1 MPLPVEPRAFGPDAL
16 DVPSTL
22 PPCKFPQAPI
32 GPSACFISPN
42 VLISSAPAI
51 FAVAGLPAAP
61 VKSTG
66 SISPDPITQVV
77 CLSSP
82 PVPRII
88 NPGEFAGNQTVY
100 INGQLVATRP
110 GARADLARGGGT
122 PRGIIGPTI
131 WPRVIISAYTPFVPG
146 GV

>member
-1 MPLPVEPRAFGPDAL
+1 MPLPVEPRAFGPDAI

-22 PPCKFPQAPI
+22 PPCKYDQLPI

-42 VLISSAPAI
+42 VLVSAVPAI
-51 FAVAGLPAAP
+51 FAVSGLPAAP
-61 VKSTG
+61 VKSLG
-66 SISPDPITQVV
+66 SISPDPITQIA
-77 CLSSP
+77 CLATP

-88 NPGEFAGNQTVY
+88 KEGEFAGNQTVY

-110 GARADLARGGGT
+110 GARADLVKGGS